1 MEFKLFMMFWNHAGE
16 VELYSIFVALPH
28 NALLRQGIV
37 AAGLESSQTHPAMS
51 AWHSPAPVF
60 VFFAFSLSCFLSS
73 LHCLSSLSFFF
84 HPASS
89 LSVSQFSPSHP
100 SLFVSYL
107 GSNFHSP
114 FLSLALSA
122 GKGECR
128 RSFSNWQYTDN
139 CFLVTVT
146 WQGLPG

>member
-1 MEFKLFMMFWNHAGE
+1 MPEKWS
-16 VELYSIFVALPH
+16 SIAF
-28 NALLRQGIV
+28 LLRCHIHV
-37 AAGLESSQTHPAMS
+37 MRCTAGYRGCRPGELSNQCQPDILLLPSL
-51 AWHSPAPVF
+51 
-60 VFFAFSLSCFLSS
+60 FSLLSPS
-73 LHCLSSLSFFF
+73 LVFSLFTSPSLFSQSFFF

-89 LSVSQFSPSHP
+89 LSVSPFSPSHP
-100 SLFVSYL
+100 FLFVSYL

-128 RSFSNWQYTDN
+128 RSFSNWQYTGN

-146 WQGLPG
+146 

>member
-1 MEFKLFMMFWNHAGE
+1 MPEKWS
-16 VELYSIFVALPH
+16 SIAF
-28 NALLRQGIV
+28 LLRCHIMRCT
-37 AAGLESSQTHPAMS
+37 AGYRGCRPGELSNQCQPDILLLPSL
-51 AWHSPAPVF
+51 
-60 VFFAFSLSCFLSS
+60 FSLLSPS
-73 LHCLSSLSFFF
+73 LVFSLFTLPFTVSLLSVFFF

-89 LSVSQFSPSHP
+89 LSVSPFSPSHP
-100 SLFVSYL
+100 FLFVSYL

-146 WQGLPG
+146 

>member
-1 MEFKLFMMFWNHAGE
+1 MPEKWSFIAF
-16 VELYSIFVALPH
+16 
-28 NALLRQGIV
+28 LLRCHITRCYGRASWLQ
-37 AAGLESSQTHPAMS
+37 
-51 AWHSPAPVF
+51 AWRALKPIQQCQPDILLLPSLFSLLSPSLVF
-60 VFFAFSLSCFLSS
+60 SLFTLPFTVSLLSVFFFIQLPLFL
-73 LHCLSSLSFFF
+73 C
-84 HPASS
+84 
-89 LSVSQFSPSHP
+89 
-100 SLFVSYL
+100 LFVSYL

-146 WQGLPG
+146 

>member
-1 MEFKLFMMFWNHAGE
+1 MPEKWSFIAF
-16 VELYSIFVALPH
+16 
-28 NALLRQGIV
+28 LLRCHIMRCT
-37 AAGLESSQTHPAMS
+37 AGHRGCRPGELSNRSSNVSLTFSCSRLCFLCSLPLL
-51 AWHSPAPVF
+51 
-60 VFFAFSLSCFLSS
+60 FSLFS
-73 LHCLSSLSFFF
+73 LFPSPSLFSQSFFF
-84 HPASS
+84 IQLPLF
-89 LSVSQFSPSHP
+89 LSPFSPSHP
-100 SLFVSYL
+100 FLFVSYL

-146 WQGLPG
+146 

>member
-1 MEFKLFMMFWNHAGE
+1 MLEKWSFIAF
-16 VELYSIFVALPH
+16 
-28 NALLRQGIV
+28 LLRCHIMRCT
-37 AAGLESSQTHPAMS
+37 AGYRGCRPGELSNRCQPDILLLPSL
-51 AWHSPAPVF
+51 
-60 VFFAFSLSCFLSS
+60 FSLLSLSLVFSFHSS
-73 LHCLSSLSFFF
+73 LHRLSSLSLFF

-89 LSVSQFSPSHP
+89 LSVSPFSPSHP
-100 SLFVSYL
+100 FLFVSYL

-128 RSFSNWQYTDN
+128 RSFSNWQYTGN

-146 WQGLPG
+146 